1 MEIKYWS
8 DIACPF
14 CYIGSTRMKKAM
26 KEVGIYDDTELEMK
40 AFQLNPME
48 PKTAKSGEYI
58 NHFTGGRK
66 ELEKRAKQQ
75 MGYITEMAKGEGLDF
90 HLDQVVPTN
99 TMDAHRLIKLA
110 EDKYDRDLTEKL
122 IARLYKVYFT
132 DGESIADHE
141 VLTKAAEEVGMDS
154 KDVKNVLDSD
164 KYQKEVV
171 ADEVEAQQ
179 SGIQAAPFFVINNK
193 YGISGAQPYE
203 VFVKAL
209 KQVKEEELKQSEAQ
223 RK

>member
-26 KEVGIYDDTELEMK
+26 KEVGIYDDTKLKLKSFE
-40 AFQLNPME
+40 LNPME
-48 PKTAKSGEYI
+48 KKTAKAGDYI

-66 ELEKRAKQQ
+66 DLEVQAKKQ
-75 MGYITEMAKGEGLDF
+75 MDYITQMAAEEGLEF
-90 HLDQVVPTN
+90 HLDKVVPTN
-99 TMDAHRLIKLA
+99 TGDAHRLIKLA
-110 EDKYDRDLTEKL
+110 ESKSNRDLTEKL

-132 DGESIADHE
+132 DGESIADHD
-141 VLTKAAEEVGMDS
+141 VLTKAAVEVGMD
-154 KDVKNVLDSD
+154 KDEVKHLLNSS

-171 ADEVEAQQ
+171 ADELEVQQ
-179 SGIQAAPFFVINNK
+179 SGITAAPFFVINNK

-209 KQVKEEELKQSEAQ
+209 KQVKEEENV
-223 RK
+223 

>member
-26 KEVGIYDDTELEMK
+26 KEVGIYDDTKLELKSFE
-40 AFQLNPME
+40 LNPME
-48 PKTAKSGEYI
+48 KKTAKAGDYI

-66 ELEKRAKQQ
+66 DLETQAKKQ
-75 MGYITEMAKGEGLDF
+75 MDYITQMAAEEGLEF
-90 HLDQVVPTN
+90 HLDKVVPTN
-99 TMDAHRLIKLA
+99 TGDAHRLIKLA
-110 EDKYDRDLTEKL
+110 ESKGNRDLTEKL

-132 DGESIADHE
+132 DGESIADHD
-141 VLTKAAEEVGMDS
+141 VLTRAAVEVGMNEDE
-154 KDVKNVLDSD
+154 VKHLLNSS

-171 ADEVEAQQ
+171 ADELEAQQ
-179 SGIQAAPFFVINNK
+179 SGITAAPFFVINNK

-209 KQVKEEELKQSEAQ
+209 NQVKEEESK
-223 RK
+223 

>member
-26 KEVGIYDDTELEMK
+26 KEVGIYDDTKLELK
-40 AFQLNPME
+40 SFQLNPME
-48 PKTAKSGEYI
+48 PKNAKSGEYI

-66 ELEKRAKQQ
+66 ELEDQAKKQ
-75 MGYITEMAKGEGLDF
+75 MDYISEMAAGDGLEF
-90 HLDQVVPTN
+90 HLDKVVPTN
-99 TMDAHRLIKLA
+99 TMDAHRLIKFA
-110 EDKYDRDLTEKL
+110 ESKNNRELTEKL

-132 DGESIADHE
+132 DGESIADE
-141 VLTKAAEEVGMDS
+141 NVLTKAAVEVGLNEDEVKKVLNS
-154 KDVKNVLDSD
+154 K

-209 KQVKEEELKQSEAQ
+209 KQVKEEEIPNEK
-223 RK
+223 

>member
-26 KEVGIYDDTELEMK
+26 KEVGIYDDTKLELK
-40 AFQLNPME
+40 SFQLNPME

-66 ELEKRAKQQ
+66 ELEGQAKKQ
-75 MGYITEMAKGEGLDF
+75 MDYISEMAAGDGLEF
-90 HLDQVVPTN
+90 HLDKVVPTN
-99 TMDAHRLIKLA
+99 TMDAHRLIKFA
-110 EDKYDRDLTEKL
+110 ESKNNRELTEKF

-132 DGESIADHE
+132 DGESIADE
-141 VLTKAAEEVGMDS
+141 NVLTKAAVEVGLDE
-154 KDVKNVLDSD
+154 DEVKKVLNSN

-171 ADEVEAQQ
+171 ADEIEAQQ

-209 KQVKEEELKQSEAQ
+209 KQVKEEETAEK
-223 RK
+223 

>member
-26 KEVGIYDDTELEMK
+26 KEVGIYDDTKLELKSFE
-40 AFQLNPME
+40 LNPME
-48 PKTAKSGEYI
+48 KKTAKAGDYI

-66 ELEKRAKQQ
+66 DLETQAKKQ
-75 MGYITEMAKGEGLDF
+75 MDYITQMAAEEGLEF
-90 HLDQVVPTN
+90 HLDKVVPTN
-99 TMDAHRLIKLA
+99 TGDAHRFIKLA
-110 EDKYDRDLTEKL
+110 ESKGNRDLTEKL

-132 DGESIADHE
+132 DGESIADHD
-141 VLTKAAEEVGMDS
+141 VLTRAAVEVGMNEDE
-154 KDVKNVLDSD
+154 VKHLLSSS

-171 ADEVEAQQ
+171 ADELEAQQ
-179 SGIQAAPFFVINNK
+179 SGITAAPFFVINNK

-209 KQVKEEELKQSEAQ
+209 KQVKEEDSK
-223 RK
+223 

>member
-26 KEVGIYDDTELEMK
+26 KEVGIYDDTKLELKSFE
-40 AFQLNPME
+40 LNPMGK
-48 PKTAKSGEYI
+48 KTAKAGDYI

-66 ELEKRAKQQ
+66 DLETQAKKQ
-75 MGYITEMAKGEGLDF
+75 MDYITQMAAEEGLEF
-90 HLDQVVPTN
+90 HLDKVVPTN
-99 TMDAHRLIKLA
+99 TGDAHRFIKLA
-110 EDKYDRDLTEKL
+110 ESKGNRDLTEKL

-132 DGESIADHE
+132 DGESIADHD
-141 VLTKAAEEVGMDS
+141 VLTRAAVEVGMNEDE
-154 KDVKNVLDSD
+154 VKHLLSSS

-171 ADEVEAQQ
+171 ADELEAQQ
-179 SGIQAAPFFVINNK
+179 SGITAAPFFVINNK

-209 KQVKEEELKQSEAQ
+209 KQVKEEESK
-223 RK
+223 